1 MARGR
6 LSERLAAEP
15 LVRTAREALG
25 DGAADELWI
34 VGGAVR
40 DALLGRPV
48 TDLDLTVRGDSQQV
62 ARRLAGVVGGPVFPL
77 SEAFGAWRAMNR
89 ERTWTCDVTEM
100 HGDGIDADL
109 ARRDFS
115 VNAIA
120 VPLTG
125 GEPHDPQGGIADLE
139 SKQLRVLGGPS
150 VEQSSYADDPLRPL
164 RLARFA
170 TELDLH
176 PTPDSRRLTQEAAP
190 LVADAAAERVFAEL
204 RRIVSAERVIDGLE
218 LCDQLGLLE
227 VVLPELHALHGV
239 EQSHFH
245 HLDVYDHTIE
255 VLRCQLALEHDPE
268 GVFGELAE
276 PLDALMREPLADELS
291 GWQALRFAA
300 LLHDSG
306 KPATRGVRP
315 DGRVTFIGHDK
326 VGADLIRSLCRRLKT
341 SERLRELIARVTRHH
356 LVLGFL
362 VHERPLGRQRVYQ
375 YLERCQPVEVE
386 VTLLT
391 CADRLA
397 TRGKNAENAI
407 KNHLE
412 LARELMGEA
421 LAWRASPP
429 EPPLRGGELVEE
441 LGIEPGPELGE
452 LLARLR
458 EASFTGEARTREEA
472 LALARRL
479 RGQNPAER

>member
-1 MARGR
+1 MARGDVN
-6 LSERLAAEP
+6 ERLAAEP
-15 LVRTAREALG
+15 LVRTAREALA
-25 DGAADELWI
+25 DGAAEEVWI

-40 DALLGRPV
+40 DALLGKPV
-48 TDLDLTVRGDSQQV
+48 TDLDLTVRGGSENV
-62 ARRLAGVVGGPVFPL
+62 ARRLAAAVGGPVFPL
-77 SEAFGAWRAMNR
+77 SEEFGAWRAMDSG
-89 ERTWTCDVTEM
+89 RTWTCDVTEM
-100 HGDGIDADL
+100 HGEGIDADL

-120 VPLTG
+120 VPLAG
-125 GEPHDPQGGIADLE
+125 GAVHDPQGGSADLE
-139 SKQLRVLGGPS
+139 RGVLRVLGGPD
-150 VEQSSYADDPLRPL
+150 VEHSAYADDPLRPL

-170 TELDLH
+170 TELELL
-176 PTPDSRRLTQEAAP
+176 PEPDTERLTREAAP
-190 LVADAAAERVFAEL
+190 LVSGAAAERVFAEL
-204 RRIVSAERVIDGLE
+204 RRIVSAERAIEGLE
-218 LCDQLGLLE
+218 LLDELGLME
-227 VVLPELHALHGV
+227 VVLPELHALHSV

-255 VLRCQLALEHDPE
+255 VLRCYLALERDPAS
-268 GVFGELAE
+268 VFGHLAE
-276 PLDALMREPLADELS
+276 PLDALMRQPFADELT
-291 GWQALRFAA
+291 GWQALRFGA

-341 SERLRELIARVTRHH
+341 SERLRQLLAGVTRHH

-362 VHERPLGRQRVYQ
+362 VHEMPLGRERVYQ

-397 TRGKNAENAI
+397 TRGKNAEEAI
-407 KNHLE
+407 RKHLE
-412 LARELMGEA
+412 LARQLMGEA
-421 LAWRASPP
+421 LGWRSDPP
-429 EPPLRGGELVEE
+429 QAPLRGGELAQE
-441 LGIEPGPELGE
+441 LDIEPGPELGE

-458 EASFTGEARTREEA
+458 EARFTGEARTREEA
-472 LALARRL
+472 VALARRL
-479 RGQNPAER
+479 RENPRR

>member
-1 MARGR
+1 MARAD

-15 LVRTAREALG
+15 LVRTAREALAG
-25 DGAADELWI
+25 QAEELWI

-40 DALLGRPV
+40 DALLGKPV
-48 TDLDLTVRGDSQQV
+48 TDLDLTVRGDSQKV
-62 ARRLAGVVGGPVFPL
+62 ARRLADAVGGPVFPL
-77 SEAFGAWRAMNR
+77 SEAFGAWRAMDPQ
-89 ERTWTCDVTEM
+89 RTWTCDVTEM
-100 HGDGIDADL
+100 HGEGIDADL

-120 VPLTG
+120 VPLEG
-125 GEPHDPQGGIADLE
+125 GETHDPQGGIPDLE
-139 SKQLRVLGGPS
+139 NGLLRVLGGPD
-150 VEQSSYADDPLRPL
+150 VEHSAYADDPLRPL

-170 TELDLH
+170 TELGLH
-176 PTPDSRRLTQEAAP
+176 PTPDTRRLTRDAAP
-190 LVADAAAERVFAEL
+190 LVANAAAERVFAEL

-218 LCDQLGLLE
+218 LCDELGLLE
-227 VVLPELHALHGV
+227 VVLPELHALRGV

-245 HLDVYDHTIE
+245 HLDVFDHSIE
-255 VLRCQLALEHDPE
+255 VLRCHLALEHDPE

-276 PLDALMREPLADELS
+276 PLDALMREQFADELT

-300 LLHDSG
+300 LLHDCG

-326 VGADLIRSLCRRLKT
+326 LGAEMIRALCRRLKT
-341 SERLRELIARVTRHH
+341 SERLRELLAGVTRHH

-362 VHERPLGRQRVYQ
+362 VHERPLVRERVYQ

-397 TRGKNAENAI
+397 TRGKNAEDAI

-412 LARELMGEA
+412 LARELMAEA
-421 LAWRASPP
+421 LAWRSAPP
-429 EPPLRGGELVEE
+429 QAPLRGGELAQE
-441 LGIEPGPELGE
+441 LGIDPGPELGE

-458 EASFTGEARTREEA
+458 QARFTGEAETREDA
-472 LALARRL
+472 VALARRL
-479 RGQNPAER
+479 KGENPGA

>member
-1 MARGR
+1 MARGGQ

-25 DGAADELWI
+25 EGAAEEVWI

-48 TDLDLTVRGDSQQV
+48 TDLDLTVRGEPEKV
-62 ARRLAGVVGGPVFPL
+62 ARRLASAVGGPVFPL
-77 SEAFGAWRAMNR
+77 SEAFGAWRAMDASR
-89 ERTWTCDVTEM
+89 AWTCDVTAV
-100 HGDGIDADL
+100 HGEGIDADL

-120 VPLTG
+120 APLAG
-125 GEPHDPQGGIADLE
+125 GEPHDPHGGIADLE
-139 SKQLRVLGGPS
+139 AGVLRVLGGPD
-150 VEQSSYADDPLRPL
+150 VEHSAYADDPLRPL
-164 RLARFA
+164 RLARLA

-176 PTPDSRRLTQEAAP
+176 PTPDTRHLTRKAAP
-190 LVADAAAERVFAEL
+190 LVANAAAERVFAEL
-204 RRIVSAERVIDGLE
+204 RRIVRSERVIDGIE
-218 LCDQLGLLE
+218 LCERLGLLA

-245 HLDVYDHTIE
+245 HLDVYDHSIE
-255 VLRCQLALEHDPE
+255 VLRCYLALEHDPE

-300 LLHDSG
+300 LLHDCG

-326 VGADLIRSLCRRLKT
+326 VGAELIRARCRRLKT
-341 SERLRELIARVTRHH
+341 SERVRELLAGVTRHH

-362 VHERPLGRQRVYQ
+362 VHERPLGRDIVYR

-397 TRGKNAENAI
+397 TRGKNAEGAI
-407 KNHLE
+407 KAHLE
-412 LARELMGEA
+412 LARELMAEA
-421 LAWRASPP
+421 LAWRSAPP
-429 EPPLRGGELVEE
+429 EPPVRGGELVEE

-458 EASFTGEARTREEA
+458 EARFTGEAQTPEEA
-472 LALARRL
+472 VALARRL
-479 RGQNPAER
+479 RDNPSP